1 MNDEALSANVKRL
14 MFEWLGDYSRVP
26 DSGLTAHQ
34 ITKKLDACW
43 KLLEDCHHPSKIDRW
58 SMVQEYLRDAREFYH
73 QMTTVEL
80 VKAADAFGFEALASF
95 PSPVCGNTMVL
106 AREDDAQLMLA
117 SIEQGCVYEIE
128 LHRWVMNAH
137 QSVSFEARQFGSVM
151 RTNRSRTSKKPIEFL
166 ATALRL
172 DQADED
178 RNPVSRWWGSGSGAE
193 EALSW
198 HHNLFTW
205 DEREYVKFK
214 FKPVEA
220 EGQARRAVIKG
231 RWRDIF
237 DLDRN
242 RHHYVEIPELE
253 EVLRSLGP

>member
-1 MNDEALSANVKRL
+1 MKDEALAASVRHRI
-14 MFEWLGDYSRVP
+14 FEWLGEYSRVP
-26 DSGLTAHQ
+26 ERGLTSIQ
-34 ITKKLDACW
+34 TRKKLEACW

-58 SMVQEYLRDAREFYH
+58 SMVREYLRDSREFYR
-73 QMTTVEL
+73 QMSTAEF
-80 VKAADAFGFEALASF
+80 VKAADAFGFETVASF

-117 SIEQGCVYEIE
+117 TIAEGTVYEIE
-128 LHRWVMNAH
+128 LHRWVLNAYRA
-137 QSVSFEARQFGSVM
+137 VSFETRQFGFVVS
-151 RTNRSRTSKKPIEFL
+151 TNRSRTSKKPIEFL

-172 DQADED
+172 EQADEG
-178 RNPVSRWWGSGSGAE
+178 RTPVSRWWSAGSGAE
-193 EALSW
+193 ESLSW

-205 DEREYVKFK
+205 DEREYFKIKFQ
-214 FKPVEA
+214 PLEVE
-220 EGQARRAVIKG
+220 GLARRDVIGG

-253 EVLRSLGP
+253 LALRNHCP